1 MAPARDDDALDLS
14 PAPRAFSRIMPASL
28 PPFALAASQAVSAPE
43 PGRFLGFPVSATLL
57 VVFGRVAQIAVMIL
71 CAILLLR
78 LVPLLERMVL
88 RRATQR
94 AGGREESFD
103 ESASEL
109 QQRVETLTRVTGSV
123 ARGLIWLVTIAFLL
137 SAVGISVAPLVAGA
151 GIVGI
156 AVGFGA
162 QSIVKDFFS
171 GFFILLENQFS
182 VGDTVTV
189 AGITGTVEQMTLRIT
204 VLRDGAG
211 TAYFIPNSN
220 ITNVANKT
228 HGYNRVTVDASFGP
242 LVSEEKIHSVLAAV
256 AARLR
261 AQQGMDGVILEDPVV
276 EGPIDVVGG
285 AETWRVAVKAAAD
298 RSVEVKRAALGAL
311 RRELAAAGLGYEGGV
326 IVERAKAPP
335 AG

>member
-1 MAPARDDDALDLS
+1 MSASHPA
-14 PAPRAFSRIMPASL
+14 
-28 PPFALAASQAVSAPE
+28 FALAASQAAAAPE
-43 PGRFLGFPVSATLL
+43 PAHLFDLTESAALLGALS
-57 VVFGRVAQIAVMIL
+57 RVAQVGVMVL
-71 CAILLLR
+71 ASVLLLR
-78 LVPLLERMVL
+78 LVPALERLVL

-94 AGGREESFD
+94 QGRFD
-103 ESASEL
+103 ESASEM

-123 ARGLIWLVTIAFLL
+123 ARGLIWLVLIAFILG
-137 SAVGISVAPLVAGA
+137 AFGVSVAPLVAGA
-151 GIVGI
+151 GIVGV

-182 VGDTVTV
+182 VGDTVTI

-228 HGYNRVTVDASFGP
+228 HGYNRVTVEAAFGP
-242 LVSEEKIHSVLAAV
+242 LVPEEKVQATLAAV
-256 AARLR
+256 ASRLND
-261 AQQGMDGVILEDPVV
+261 QQGMEGVILEAPVV
-276 EGPIDVVGG
+276 EGPIEVING

-298 RSVEVKRAALGAL
+298 RSVEVKRSALSAL
-311 RRELAAAGLGYEGGV
+311 RREITAAGLTYEAGV
-326 IVERAKAPP
+326 IVERPKAPP
-335 AG
+335 AA

>member
-1 MAPARDDDALDLS
+1 MVREHDAATLDLS
-14 PAPRAFSRIMPASL
+14 PAPRAFSRSMPASL
-28 PPFALAASQAVSAPE
+28 HPFALAASQAVAAPE
-43 PGRFLGFPVSATLL
+43 PGHILGFAVNTTLL
-57 VVFGRVAQIAVMIL
+57 HTLERGAQIAVMIL
-71 CAILLLR
+71 SAVVLLR
-78 LVPLLERMVL
+78 LVPLVERLVL
-88 RRATQR
+88 RRATR
-94 AGGREESFD
+94 RERTLGESPT
-103 ESASEL
+103 EL

-123 ARGLIWLVTIAFLL
+123 ARGLVWLVTIAFILN
-137 SAVGISVAPLVAGA
+137 AVGVSVAPLVAGA

-220 ITNVANKT
+220 ISNVANKT
-228 HGYNRVTVDASFGP
+228 HGYNRVTIDASFGP
-242 LVSEEKIHSVLAAV
+242 LVPEEKIQSALAAV
-256 AARLR
+256 AARLKE
-261 AQQGMDGVILEDPVV
+261 QLDLEGVILEDPVV
-276 EGPIDVVGG
+276 EGPIDVIGG

-298 RSVEVKRAALGAL
+298 RGVEVKRSALGAL
-311 RRELAAAGLGYEGGV
+311 RRELALAGLGYEAGV
-326 IVERAKAPP
+326 IVERPKAPP
-335 AG
+335 SV

>member
-1 MAPARDDDALDLS
+1 MVRERDAAALDLS
-14 PAPRAFSRIMPASL
+14 PAPRAFSRPMPPSL
-28 PPFALAASQAVSAPE
+28 RPFALAASQAVAAPE
-43 PGRFLGFPVSATLL
+43 PGRILGFPVSPALL
-57 VVFGRVAQIAVMIL
+57 AVIESGAKIAGMIL
-71 CAILLLR
+71 GAILLLR
-78 LVPLLERMVL
+78 LVPKLERLVL
-88 RRATQR
+88 RRATRRQD
-94 AGGREESFD
+94 AFD

-123 ARGLIWLVTIAFLL
+123 ARGLVWLVTIAFIL
-137 SAVGISVAPLVAGA
+137 SAVGVSVTPLVAGA

-220 ITNVANKT
+220 ISNVANKT
-228 HGYNRVTVDASFGP
+228 HGYNRVTIDAAFGP
-242 LVSEEKIHSVLAAV
+242 LVPEEKIQSALAAV
-256 AARLR
+256 AARLK
-261 AQQGMDGVILEDPVV
+261 AQPGMDGVLLEDPVV

-285 AETWRVAVKAAAD
+285 AETWRVTVKAAAD
-298 RSVEVKRAALGAL
+298 RSALVKRSALGAL
-311 RRELAAAGLGYEGGV
+311 RRELTAAGLGYEAGV
-326 IVERAKAPP
+326 IVERAKAAPP
-335 AG
+335 AP